1 MQRQAGKYDAVDLE
15 DRYET
20 RLRAIIEAKLKGE
33 GIEAETPEIVTS
45 NGIDLMAALKKSLG
59 PAPAE
64 PASPKRKK
72 ASDSRQAGMKLP
84 IKGGKVA
91 AEEAEK
97 TAARPAR
104 KLA

>member
-1 MQRQAGKYDAVDLE
+1 
-15 DRYET
+15 
-20 RLRAIIEAKLKGE
+20 
-33 GIEAETPEIVTS
+33 
-45 NGIDLMAALKKSLG
+45 MAALKKSLG